1 MRTATVLIVGM
12 GLGALICASA
22 QARPNPSPNSGPT
35 PSKGAKAAS
44 NASDRSIGGARK
56 GQAPNFTVDMRA
68 ANAVDLN
75 VRDVRPS
82 SVGFSAAPQAVATRS
97 EDPSFGLSPAGAYG
111 DAKLLDANRYY
122 EGHGPVTWRSNA
134 FVVGQGAHAVD
145 SVRVSVAS
153 VSETGAT
160 RPLSLVRPDDE
171 DSFEDRDV
179 DVAVTRGWPAAVKL
193 DNGKY
198 ALDVTPHA
206 GVGFGGAGGS
216 AEAGATVRFGK
227 SMQDKV
233 SNSLGVRDGR
243 EMGDRGRWYVFA
255 AASGQAV
262 GLNMLRSTDGDWSR
276 AGFTADNS
284 SKLIGDGQA
293 GVAWRKGAMQ
303 ASFGYVHRSIKAR
316 DQLMGMS
323 SQKDEM
329 VALSFS
335 LKPHW

>member
-1 MRTATVLIVGM
+1 MRAATVLIVGM

-22 QARPNPSPNSGPT
+22 QARPNPGRA
-35 PSKGAKAAS
+35 AKAAA
-44 NASDRSIGGARK
+44 NTSDRSIGDVRK
-56 GQAPNFTVDMRA
+56 GRATSFTVDLRA
-68 ANAVDLN
+68 AEAAGLS

-82 SVGFSAAPQAVATRS
+82 TVGFSAAPQSMAAGS

-122 EGHGPVTWRSNA
+122 EGHGPVIWRSNV
-134 FVVGQGAHAVD
+134 FVVGQSHRAVD
-145 SVRVSVAS
+145 SMRVSVAR
-153 VSETGAT
+153 VSETGNS
-160 RPLSLVRPDDE
+160 RPLSLVRPDGE
-171 DSFEDRDV
+171 DSFADRDV
-179 DVAVTRGWPAAVKL
+179 DVLVTRGWPAAVKL

-206 GVGFGGAGGS
+206 GLGFGGAGGS

-243 EMGDRGRWYVFA
+243 EMGNRGRWYVFA

-262 GLNMLRSTDGDWSR
+262 GLNVLRSSDGDWSR
-276 AGFTADNS
+276 AGFTTDNS
-284 SKLIGDGQA
+284 SKLLSDGQA
-293 GVAWRKGAMQ
+293 GVAWRKGDMQ

>member
-1 MRTATVLIVGM
+1 MRTVMVLIAGM
-12 GLGALICASA
+12 GLSAMLCASA
-22 QARPNPSPNSGPT
+22 QARPLSP
-35 PSKGAKAAS
+35 KGAKAS
-44 NASDRSIGGARK
+44 SSPSDRAIGASRK
-56 GQAPNFTVDMRA
+56 AAPNFTVDMRA
-68 ANAVDLN
+68 AQAVDLN
-75 VRDVRPS
+75 VRDVRPT
-82 SVGFSAAPQAVATRS
+82 SVGFSAAPQATATGS

-134 FVVGQGAHAVD
+134 FVVGESHHAVD

-153 VSETGAT
+153 VSETGNT
-160 RPLSLVRPDDE
+160 RPLSLVRPDGDE
-171 DSFEDRDV
+171 SYADRDV

-206 GVGFGGAGGS
+206 GLGFGGAGGS

-243 EMGDRGRWYVFA
+243 EMGNRGRWYVFA

-262 GLNMLRSTDGDWSR
+262 GLNMLRSSEGDWSR
-276 AGFTADNS
+276 AGFTTDNS
-284 SKLIGDGQA
+284 SKLLSDGQA
-293 GVAWRKGAMQ
+293 GVAWRKGDMQ

-316 DQLMGMS
+316 DQLMGIS